1 MSKAELFPMIMLNC
15 HGNKYLFGTYVLLF
29 GVFNE
34 LIVYFTNYYFFPDDD
49 ILWVSEEAV
58 SYRIR
63 LQL

>member
-1 MSKAELFPMIMLNC
+1 MIMLNC

-58 SYRIR
+58 SYGIR